1 MSNINRIVFC
11 LFFLLFAGVVFAESE
26 GGALFR
32 QNKPE
37 EAIPILERDIAAGT
51 AEAEDYNFL
60 GLSYYQTGDW
70 EKSVAAF
77 EAGLLV
83 SGTNKRIL
91 AFNAGNSC
99 YGAGEFEK
107 AEEYYSLAI
116 IADSTFKEAILNRA
130 NTKFRLDKLSE
141 AVEDYELFERT
152 APDDENIPLVQEM
165 ILLLRA
171 EMRKREE
178 NARLEAELERRRR
191 EKDKDIVENGEA
203 PKDETIS
210 ADENTS
216 EIVEDDSLP
225 EPETPAPDDSK
236 ENSSEIIEDDS
247 IPETPTADDEKA
259 GEDLQDVQP
268 EIIADE
274 IPDESADA
282 GAEGEAAGDV
292 GAAEIVPEK
301 IEDDWLSLPDE
312 LPLPSSADT
321 SGESAA
327 DSGESVPAERFEM
340 EMPE

>member
-107 AEEYYSLAI
+107 AEGYYSLAI

-130 NTKFRLDKLSE
+130 NTKFRMDKLSE

-171 EMRKREE
+171 EIRKREE

-191 EKDKDIVENGEA
+191 EKDREIVDNVKSPENH
-203 PKDETIS
+203 DETGGA
-210 ADENTS
+210 ADSTKDNESNI
-216 EIVEDDSLP
+216 EM
-225 EPETPAPDDSK
+225 
-236 ENSSEIIEDDS
+236 IEDDEIS
-247 IPETPTADDEKA
+247 ELPKADPQ
-259 GEDLQDVQP
+259 EDVKNDS
-268 EIIADE
+268 EDI
-274 IPDESADA
+274 ST
-282 GAEGEAAGDV
+282 
-292 GAAEIVPEK
+292 EIVPEK
-301 IEDDWLSLPDE
+301 IEDDWLLLP
-312 LPLPSSADT
+312 
-321 SGESAA
+321 G
-327 DSGESVPAERFEM
+327 
-340 EMPE
+340 